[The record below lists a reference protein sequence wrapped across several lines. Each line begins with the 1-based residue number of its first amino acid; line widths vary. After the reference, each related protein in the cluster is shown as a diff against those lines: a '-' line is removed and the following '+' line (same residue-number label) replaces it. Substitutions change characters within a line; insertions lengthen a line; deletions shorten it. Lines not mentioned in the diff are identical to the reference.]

1 MSDNKQNY
9 RRAKPIYMGLR
20 RKRNGQI
27 QNLVGDNDRKFAK
40 QAEKAFVP
48 FVQQRYNMY
57 HDFAE
62 GNVNITQLLGNHVYG
77 DYRLKKVGNDAAY
90 QFVHKQYP
98 YMGGPMGIF
107 RAPLA
112 PDRMLKEGLSNSEGS
127 IGLMGPTNNA
137 GQYVP
142 TQAQLFDN
150 IVNSRDPASI
160 FFLPSLG
167 TAIMS
172 FASLTPEW
180 PTAIQQYF
188 AGHQSD
194 EKKRGRIPELF
205 FKLLVNTDS
214 DDDKKLALG
223 DSDLGRAPWF
233 ENVEVA
239 IDNPVFARV
248 ASTAYDV
255 STPVLVPGDIGN
267 NEVNLFFMSWAHSI
281 LEHSDF
287 NDVRQS
293 VLDDAQTRLGR
304 PLTPN
309 EVLDNDVAVQ
319 LCRNAIQATFNSS
332 NDLLTVSQ
340 VNAFGFGGGGA
351 NIPNRDRFESNGI
364 NFRGATLEFL
374 QIMKLETFDTGGDTL
389 RGTRVTLRDDILDA
403 DGKFPNYVSGDPPV
417 EEWQEHSTYFPEA
430 GEYAWELDGEWIIT
444 DGSNPNRVTVQQV
457 GYPLTTDDEDDVD
470 GIDTSV
476 EQVYELRGLR
486 SNDYNEVED
495 EDQDEEEEEIE
506 FSANFNGNLYVLSR
520 IMLDAYFEMES
531 HLSLVLNSTKVAFN
545 KYSKDLNQTNSD
557 IVTDDDF
564 YETRGKNKTA
574 VADFLAQE
582 RSTIMGGLAGS
593 FLALAGD
600 SNYRQLFEGDLNL
613 REVKWYS
620 DFIATRLL
628 QARPI
633 EEQQSALAEL
643 RAEPVPGSVA
653 AFQLVTPQTVL
664 RKLDVPTL
672 RLIMS
677 RYFVDFYQRLTAIA
691 RRLDE
696 RPQSKNQR
704 KKNKKRLSEQM
715 WDTVEATV
723 STMLSLEGVNPAE
736 FWRQTFAAVENA
748 RGNDRSRLILPPS
761 WAGTVFRAD
770 LERDA
775 FITGKAPDLT
785 KNISLFRTYVSFLRT
800 TYSEEYELIGNLL
813 GAFQTTAAKQL
824 ENIQELRDFFATRL
838 ENDNK
843 FRLRGEGVPAYRL
856 FVYICRGVLS
866 IPDYALAAEM
876 AIASP
881 PPAFAAPDTSE
892 LEGGIMVG
900 AEPTEF
906 VSPSTP
912 TLGPTGFPVLP
923 NPSMLRPDRRA

>member
-40 QAEKAFVP
+40 QAEKALVP

-98 YMGGPMGIF
+98 YMVPT
-107 RAPLA
+107 
-112 PDRMLKEGLSNSEGS
+112 PDRMLRDALSNSEGS

-150 IVNSRDPASI
+150 IINSRDPASI

-180 PTAIQQYF
+180 PNALQQYF

-194 EKKRGRIPELF
+194 VKKRGRIPELF

-223 DSDLGRAPWF
+223 DADLGRAPWF
-233 ENVEVA
+233 ESVEIA

-248 ASTAYDV
+248 ASTAYD
-255 STPVLVPGDIGN
+255 TLPALIPGQIGL
-267 NEVNLFFMSWAHSI
+267 NEVNLFFVSWAHSI
-281 LEHSDF
+281 MENADF
-287 NDVRQS
+287 DDVRQS
-293 VLDDAQTRLGR
+293 IIDEARARAGGGAFDQ
-304 PLTPN
+304 N
-309 EVLDNDVAVQ
+309 EHDIGIQ
-319 LCRNAIQATFNSS
+319 ICRNAIQATFNSS

-340 VNAFGFGGGGA
+340 VNAFGFSGGGA
-351 NIPNRDRFESNGI
+351 NIPNRDRFESNGL

-374 QIMKLETFDTGGDTL
+374 QIMKLETFDTGGDSL

-403 DGKFPNYVSGDPPV
+403 DGKFPNYISGDPPV

-470 GIDTSV
+470 GIDTSE
-476 EQVYELRGLR
+476 EQVYELRNLR

-495 EDQDEEEEEIE
+495 EDRDEEEEEIE

-531 HLSLVLNSTKVAFN
+531 HLSLVLNSNKVAFN
-545 KYSKDLNQTNSD
+545 KYSKDLNRTNSD

-582 RSTIMGGLAGS
+582 RATIMGGLAGS

-613 REVKWYS
+613 REVKWYA

-633 EEQQSALAEL
+633 EQQQSALAEL

-677 RYFVDFYQRLTAIA
+677 RYFVDFYQRLTEIA

-696 RPQSKNQR
+696 RPLSKNQR

-761 WAGTVFRAD
+761 WAGTVFRED

-775 FITGKAPDLT
+775 FITGQAPDIT

-813 GAFQTTAAKQL
+813 GAFQTTASKQL
-824 ENIQELRDFFATRL
+824 ENIQELRDFFSTRL

-866 IPDYALAAEM
+866 IPDYTLAAEM
-876 AIASP
+876 ALAPP
-881 PPAFAAPDTSE
+881 PPAFSSPDTSE
-892 LEGGIMVG
+892 LEGGIMMG
-900 AEPTEF
+900 AKPAPF

-912 TLGPTGFPVLP
+912 TLGPTGFPALP
-923 NPSMLRPDRRA
+923 NPSVLRPDRRA